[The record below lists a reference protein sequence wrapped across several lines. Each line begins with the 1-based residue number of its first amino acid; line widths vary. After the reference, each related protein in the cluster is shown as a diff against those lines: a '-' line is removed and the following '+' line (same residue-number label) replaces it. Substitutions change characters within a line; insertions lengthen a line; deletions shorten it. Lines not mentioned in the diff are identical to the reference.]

1 MIVNQLKNKSFRTTA
16 EYVLEKEKAE
26 LLDTNMLG
34 ATPRQMSREVAAIRR
49 RRPNLQHATLHVI
62 FALPYRNDEEGNAV
76 ERENLADE
84 QAIELVTK
92 WREAMLVTN
101 CLYFLARHS
110 DKTHNHFHLVA
121 CRIRMDGS
129 VVDDSW
135 DYRRSEVVVRQ
146 LEKEFGLSATPC
158 SNGRVAE
165 KVEEKGISITIA
177 DRRAQ
182 TRKQKHHLSGKP
194 PVKQQLAA
202 LIDEAT
208 ASHPTVTELIGRLQR
223 SGVTVHP
230 QFSTLGLFKE
240 ALAFELDG
248 VKVAGNK
255 IGSAYSFPGLVRKR
269 GVQYEPERDMRALLA
284 ARTGEVVQLHETFSE
299 PLAESTQPPPQQQEK
314 ELPPIEVPTACL
326 SANHPIDEVDEAEFS
341 TNIDKKHIELTL
353 PVVEQSK
360 DVRQQVAD
368 ENYLTLWLIFQR
380 AKVLGKA
387 TEIAPGRWTYQDK
400 GYGFGYNESEELFTL
415 AHIERGLLARYQSRK
430 LLAVGKIEPSD
441 IEAFANYES
450 SRTEPTSTQSHLQR
464 GKSQFER

>member
-34 ATPRQMSREVAAIRR
+34 ATPRQMSMEVAAIRR
-49 RRPNLQHATLHVI
+49 MRPNLQHATLHVI

-110 DKTHNHFHLVA
+110 DRTHNHFHLVA

-165 KVEEKGISITIA
+165 KVEEKGIETTIA

-202 LIDEAT
+202 LIDEVT

-230 QFSTLGLFKE
+230 QFSSRGLFKE

-269 GVQYEPERDMRALLA
+269 GVQYEPDRDLPALFA
-284 ARTGEVVQLHETFSE
+284 ARTGEVVQLHETFS
-299 PLAESTQPPPQQQEK
+299 
-314 ELPPIEVPTACL
+314 
-326 SANHPIDEVDEAEFS
+326 
-341 TNIDKKHIELTL
+341 
-353 PVVEQSK
+353 
-360 DVRQQVAD
+360 
-368 ENYLTLWLIFQR
+368 
-380 AKVLGKA
+380 
-387 TEIAPGRWTYQDK
+387 
-400 GYGFGYNESEELFTL
+400 
-415 AHIERGLLARYQSRK
+415 
-430 LLAVGKIEPSD
+430 
-441 IEAFANYES
+441 
-450 SRTEPTSTQSHLQR
+450 
-464 GKSQFER
+464 

>member
-34 ATPRQMSREVAAIRR
+34 TSPRQMSMEVAAIRR
-49 RRPNLQHATLHVI
+49 MRPNLQHATLHVI

-76 ERENLADE
+76 ECENLADE
-84 QAIELVTK
+84 QAIELVSK

-110 DKTHNHFHLVA
+110 DRTHSHFHLVA
-121 CRIRMDGS
+121 CRIRTDGS

-158 SNGRVAE
+158 SNQRVAE
-165 KVEEKGISITIA
+165 KVEEKGIETRVTE
-177 DRRAQ
+177 RRAQ
-182 TRKQKHHLSGKP
+182 TRKQKHHLSSKP

-202 LIDEAT
+202 LIDEVT
-208 ASHPTVTELIGRLQR
+208 ASHPTVTELIARLQR
-223 SGVTVHP
+223 LGVIVHP
-230 QFSTLGLFKE
+230 QFSSRGLFKE
-240 ALAFELDG
+240 AFAFELDG
-248 VKVAGNK
+248 VKIAGNK

-269 GVQYEPERDMRALLA
+269 GVQYEPERDLQALWA
-284 ARTGEVVQLHETFSE
+284 ARTGEVVQRNETFSE
-299 PLAESTQPPPQQQEK
+299 PLAESTQSPRQQQEK
-314 ELPPIEVPTACL
+314 ELPPIEGTKAEF
-326 SANHPIDEVDEAEFS
+326 SSNHLIDEVD
-341 TNIDKKHIELTL
+341 KQHIELTS

-368 ENYLTLWLIFQR
+368 ENYLTLWLVFQR

-400 GYGFGYNESEELFTL
+400 GYGFGYNESLELFTL

-430 LLAVGKIEPSD
+430 LLAVGKIEPED
-441 IEAFANYES
+441 IEAFANYEE
-450 SRTEPTSTQSHLQR
+450 SRSPATSTQSHLQR

>member
-1 MIVNQLKNKSFRTTA
+1 LIVNQLKNKSFRTTA

-34 ATPRQMSREVAAIRR
+34 TSPRQMSMEVAAIRR
-49 RRPNLQHATLHVI
+49 MRPNLQHATLHVI
-62 FALPYRNDEEGNAV
+62 FALPYRNDEGGNAV

-121 CRIRMDGS
+121 CRIRLDGS

-165 KVEEKGISITIA
+165 KVEEKGISTTIA

-202 LIDEAT
+202 LIDEVT
-208 ASHPTVTELIGRLQR
+208 ASHPTV
-223 SGVTVHP
+223 H
-230 QFSTLGLFKE
+230 
-240 ALAFELDG
+240 
-248 VKVAGNK
+248 
-255 IGSAYSFPGLVRKR
+255 
-269 GVQYEPERDMRALLA
+269 
-284 ARTGEVVQLHETFSE
+284 
-299 PLAESTQPPPQQQEK
+299 
-314 ELPPIEVPTACL
+314 
-326 SANHPIDEVDEAEFS
+326 
-341 TNIDKKHIELTL
+341 
-353 PVVEQSK
+353 
-360 DVRQQVAD
+360 
-368 ENYLTLWLIFQR
+368 
-380 AKVLGKA
+380 
-387 TEIAPGRWTYQDK
+387 
-400 GYGFGYNESEELFTL
+400 
-415 AHIERGLLARYQSRK
+415 
-430 LLAVGKIEPSD
+430 
-441 IEAFANYES
+441 
-450 SRTEPTSTQSHLQR
+450 
-464 GKSQFER
+464 